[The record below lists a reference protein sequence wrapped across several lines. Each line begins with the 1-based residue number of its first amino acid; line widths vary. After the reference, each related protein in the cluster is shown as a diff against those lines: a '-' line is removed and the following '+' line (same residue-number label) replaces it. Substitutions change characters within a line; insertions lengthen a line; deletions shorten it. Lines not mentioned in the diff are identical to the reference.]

1 MKEWKQGIFSSK
13 ESFYCGKCRSRH
25 TFHEG
30 HVPEEGDDGEN
41 TEQKQTQAQNP
52 NKTVSEP
59 QHEVDLVPKT
69 QASPQPDVTQKRSTA
84 RLDASGAQQ
93 GDESASK
100 NAQTPSSEENPQHI
114 SALEQQDSALLK
126 GGDGERHT
134 PAAKT
139 RQDKHPDDLPP
150 TPTKTPQIRNKGVTL
165 VTMTTPK
172 KAGNLKGGY
181 TKDKPSGIP
190 RVYFKF

>member
-69 QASPQPDVTQKRSTA
+69 QASPQPDVTQKWSTA

-126 GGDGERHT
+126 GGMEKDTLQLPKPDRINILMT
-134 PAAKT
+134 FP
-139 RQDKHPDDLPP
+139 QPPQKHPKLG
-150 TPTKTPQIRNKGVTL
+150 TKG
-165 VTMTTPK
+165 
-172 KAGNLKGGY
+172 
-181 TKDKPSGIP
+181 SHW
-190 RVYFKF
+190 